1 MSTSPTTGGTD
12 EPQGTMPPYD
22 KDESDPIQD
31 APISASSG
39 KTGPVSEGRVVSDEE
54 EGGVGD
60 TDMEPEPA
68 LGVGSSINTSAE
80 DQSKQESGQEGTK
93 GASGRPVGTHG
104 DESSGVSE
112 SADDTG
118 RGQSQGG

>member
-1 MSTSPTTGGTD
+1 MSTSPSTGGTED
-12 EPQGTMPPYD
+12 PQGTTPPYD
-22 KDESDPIQD
+22 RENATVQEDPI
-31 APISASSG
+31 SKSSG

-68 LGVGSSINTSAE
+68 LGVGGSINTRGE
-80 DQSKQESGQEGTK
+80 DHAGQTSGQEGTK

-104 DESSGVSE
+104 DETSISE

-118 RGQSQGG
+118 RGQSGDQGG

>member
-12 EPQGTMPPYD
+12 EPQGTIPPYG

-39 KTGPVSEGRVVSDEE
+39 KTGPVSEGRIVSDEE

-60 TDMEPEPA
+60 TDMTPEPA
-68 LGVGSSINTSAE
+68 LGVGENISTRGESHAG
-80 DQSKQESGQEGTK
+80 QEGKEGTK
-93 GASGRPVGTHG
+93 GASGRPTGTTG
-104 DESSGVSE
+104 DETSGVSE
-112 SADDTG
+112 EG
-118 RGQSQGG
+118 